1 MVVVAGR
8 AEMTQMSRTTSAATM
23 TRFLMRARRAV
34 VFRRVQWWPDVVV
47 AAAEWVGEEER
58 EERN

>member
-1 MVVVAGR
+1 
-8 AEMTQMSRTTSAATM
+8 MTQMSRTTSAATM